1 MEYEKYKEVFVG
13 KKYEKIINQK
23 FSIFTLLFG
32 PYYWAYR
39 KLLLPALILLAVNSL
54 IIFISL
60 LVIKSPI
67 AFGVYFPLAFLVQ
80 IIAAFMFRNIYNS
93 YAEKKV
99 KKIIDA
105 DVSDSESEELE
116 LCKKRGGTS
125 ILYCFL
131 AIILFSLIT
140 SAISSLF
147 VLNVDSKKVY
157 TDDKDVGIEEPTRD
171 HKQEKDNDQN
181 EVDTNSVEEETEES
195 DENTNNTSKDNSSKV
210 KASLEERKDG
220 RFSYNIITNLFIDKY
235 IDVKFPDDFEKEYN
249 EAYEYEYYHG
259 DISEKDVTVLVAVID
274 SDSAED
280 VINDVAKKN
289 SVEDENMYSVEL
301 NDLKWYIAG
310 YQTRKS
316 IVYYNAFDHNSGKVV
331 LFRYE
336 IQNTLEDDSSYVDII
351 NSIFEKQVEVEDE
364 LVEEDE
370 NKPRKINN
378 NSKNETNNNSSKNE
392 SNTNTNSSEN
402 EIEEDEDEKEN
413 TSKNETNTNTKKS
426 NSITINSVSNNTIED
441 DETEEDE

>member
-1 MEYEKYKEVFVG
+1 MGLKEIFQKHGGMNLIKQYARVG
-13 KKYEKIINQK
+13 VLGTAIGE
-23 FSIFTLLFG
+23 F
-32 PYYWAYR
+32 
-39 KLLLPALILLAVNSL
+39 LLLGKSRTALEILRMAVQ
-54 IIFISL
+54 FKTK
-60 LVIKSPI
+60 IK
-67 AFGVYFPLAFLVQ
+67 L
-80 IIAAFMFRNIYNS
+80 
-93 YAEKKV
+93 
-99 KKIIDA
+99 
-105 DVSDSESEELE
+105 
-116 LCKKRGGTS
+116 KRK
-125 ILYCFL
+125 YMH
-131 AIILFSLIT
+131 
-140 SAISSLF
+140 
-147 VLNVDSKKVY
+147 VL
-157 TDDKDVGIEEPTRD
+157 
-171 HKQEKDNDQN
+171 
-181 EVDTNSVEEETEES
+181 
-195 DENTNNTSKDNSSKV
+195 
-210 KASLEERKDG
+210 
-220 RFSYNIITNLFIDKY
+220 
-235 IDVKFPDDFEKEYN
+235 DDFEKEYN

-402 EIEEDEDEKEN
+402 ETEEDEDEKEN

-426 NSITINSVSNNTIED
+426 KSITINSVSNNTIED